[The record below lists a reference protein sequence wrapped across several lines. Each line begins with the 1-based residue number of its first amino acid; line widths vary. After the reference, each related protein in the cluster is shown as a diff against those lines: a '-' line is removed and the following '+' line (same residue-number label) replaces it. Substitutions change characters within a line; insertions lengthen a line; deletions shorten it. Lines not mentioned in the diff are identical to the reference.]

1 MYTLKGKII
10 IKSELELITGLH
22 IGTSGS
28 FSAIGTV
35 DAFVIRDPY
44 TKIPIIPGSSLK
56 GKMKYLLYK
65 TLNNQVENRADIK
78 EEGQVVK
85 RLFGESNP
93 VIESRLK
100 FQDIK
105 LKEES
110 IEDLKKLDLDLP
122 FAEIKFENTIN
133 RTTGV
138 AMPRQLERVP
148 AGAKFDFKITYD
160 IEKESELEEDLKN
173 IYNMMDLLEDDYLGG
188 HGTRGYGRVKFNN
201 KNVELK
207 SYADLKITKEEIEK
221 ILSV

>member
-10 IKSELELITGLH
+10 FKSDLELVTGLH

-56 GKMKYLLYK
+56 GKMRYLLYK
-65 TLNNQVENRADIK
+65 ILNNSVEDRADIK
-78 EEGQVVK
+78 EEGQMVK
-85 RLFGESNP
+85 RLFGGSNP

-105 LKEES
+105 LKDES

-148 AGAKFDFKITYD
+148 AGAKFNFKMTYD

-173 IYNMMDLLEDDYLGG
+173 INMMMELLEEDYLGG

-201 KNVELK
+201 KKVELK
-207 SYADLKITKEEIEK
+207 SYADLQITKEEIEE

>member
-10 IKSELELITGLH
+10 IKSELELVTGLH

-56 GKMKYLLYK
+56 GKMRYLLYK
-65 TLNNQVENRADIK
+65 TLNNHVEERKDIQ
-78 EEGQVVK
+78 EEGQTIK
-85 RLFGESNP
+85 RLFGGSNP
-93 VIESRLK
+93 VVESRLK

-110 IEDLKKLDLDLP
+110 VEELKKLDLDLP
-122 FAEIKFENTIN
+122 FAEIKFENTIH

-148 AGAKFDFKITYD
+148 AGAKFDFKMTYD

-173 IYNMMDLLEDDYLGG
+173 IYNMMDLLEEDYLGG
-188 HGTRGYGRVKFNN
+188 HGTRGYGRVKFND
-201 KNVELK
+201 KKVELK
-207 SYADLKITKEEIEK
+207 SYSDLKINKEKIEK

>member
-10 IKSELELITGLH
+10 FKSDLELVTGLH

-56 GKMKYLLYK
+56 GKMRYLLYK
-65 TLNNQVENRADIK
+65 ILNNSVEDRADIE
-78 EEGQVVK
+78 EEGYMVK
-85 RLFGESNP
+85 RLFGGSNP
-93 VIESRLK
+93 VIESRIK

-105 LKEES
+105 LKDES

-148 AGAKFDFKITYD
+148 AGAKFNFKMTYD

-173 IYNMMDLLEDDYLGG
+173 INMMMELLEEDYLGG

-201 KNVELK
+201 KKVELK
-207 SYADLKITKEEIEK
+207 SYADLQITKEEIEE

>member
-1 MYTLKGKII
+1 M
-10 IKSELELITGLH
+10 
-22 IGTSGS
+22 
-28 FSAIGTV
+28 
-35 DAFVIRDPY
+35 
-44 TKIPIIPGSSLK
+44 
-56 GKMKYLLYK
+56 
-65 TLNNQVENRADIK
+65 
-78 EEGQVVK
+78 VK
-85 RLFGESNP
+85 RLFGGSNP
-93 VIESRLK
+93 VIESRIK

-105 LKEES
+105 LKDES

-148 AGAKFDFKITYD
+148 AGAKFNFKMTYD

-173 IYNMMDLLEDDYLGG
+173 INMMMELLEEDYLGG

-201 KNVELK
+201 KKVELK
-207 SYADLKITKEEIEK
+207 SYADLQITKEEIEE

>member
-10 IKSELELITGLH
+10 FKSDLELVTGLH

-56 GKMKYLLYK
+56 GKMRYLLYK
-65 TLNNQVENRADIK
+65 ILNNSVEDRADIE
-78 EEGQVVK
+78 EEGYMVK
-85 RLFGESNP
+85 RLFGGSNP
-93 VIESRLK
+93 VIESRIK

-105 LKEES
+105 LKDES

-148 AGAKFDFKITYD
+148 AGAKFNFKMTYD

-173 IYNMMDLLEDDYLGG
+173 INMMMELLEEDYLGG

-201 KNVELK
+201 KKVELK
-207 SYADLKITKEEIEK
+207 SYADLQITKEEIEE
-221 ILSV
+221 ILSG